1 MPSINSPRRF
11 VYASLAATIFIVY
24 GSLYPFAFHSGSL
37 AAAVHTLFLSDHV
50 HDQPLSGLIANIAL
64 YTPLGLFCV
73 AAQNDARPAW
83 RQLLWATAMGA
94 TLCVCIEITQFF
106 DAGRITTL
114 TDVYPNVAGTLFGAL
129 LALPLTRWL
138 DQRVDMDSPARQ
150 IAALLLLS
158 FLAYRLFPYVP
169 TLDLHSCWRA
179 VKPVLIHPSV
189 HGFDVAS
196 YAVIWT
202 VVAALLADLV
212 GRGRSRWLIV
222 AAMLA
227 VITAKIIITHNRLSL
242 SELIALPI
250 AIVAWQV
257 LSTMRRARAG
267 GALAVPLA
275 LVIVGDRLLPFDWQP
290 IGHDF
295 GWVPFY
301 SILHGSM
308 AANTQ
313 ALADKVFLYSGLV
326 WLMTAAGMRHAAA
339 GALAAAG
346 LFATSMLET
355 HLPGRS
361 AEITDAVIA
370 LGATAVLAWLSA
382 APAVARAGAERRSD
396 RPRAQDTFNVAE

>member
-24 GSLYPFAFHSGSL
+24 GSLYPFAFHGGSL
-37 AAAVHTLFLSDHV
+37 AAAVHTLFLSHHM
-50 HDQPLSGLIANIAL
+50 HDQPFSGLVANIAL
-64 YTPLGLFCV
+64 YIPLGLFCV
-73 AAQNDARPAW
+73 AAQDGARPAW
-83 RQLLWATAMGA
+83 RQVLWATAMG
-94 TLCVCIEITQFF
+94 TVLCVCIEITQFF
-106 DAGRITTL
+106 DTGRITTL
-114 TDVYPNVAGTLFGAL
+114 TDLYPNVAGTLFGAL

-138 DQRVDMDSPARQ
+138 DQRVDINSPARQ

-169 TLDLHSCWRA
+169 TLDLHSYWRA
-179 VKPVLIHPSV
+179 IKPVVIHPSV

-196 YAVIWT
+196 YAIIWA
-202 VVAALLADLV
+202 VVAALLADLF

-227 VITAKIIITHNRLSL
+227 VLSAKIIITHNRLSL

-250 AIVAWQV
+250 AIVAWQL
-257 LSTMRRARAG
+257 LSNMRRAWAG
-267 GALAVPLA
+267 GVLAVLLA
-275 LVIVGDRLLPFDWQP
+275 LVILGDRLLPFDWQP
-290 IGHDF
+290 IGHEF
-295 GWVPFY
+295 GWVPFF

-313 ALADKVFLYSGLV
+313 ALADKVFLYSSLV
-326 WLMTAAGMRHAAA
+326 WMMTVAGMRHAAA

-346 LFATSMLET
+346 LFASSMLET

-361 AEITDAVIA
+361 AEITDAVIV
-370 LGATAVLAWLSA
+370 LGASTVLAWLSA
-382 APAVARAGAERRSD
+382 SQSVARADAEHPTERS
-396 RPRAQDTFNVAE
+396 RARKAFNVPE